1 MNKKWEFY
9 EKDEESIKKIQDEF
23 QISRI
28 LATIIYNKN
37 LKTTKVQKNEHGYGL
52 KGIETLV
59 SKYNGDLSIVC
70 ENNEFT
76 LSCILVNKNV
86 EV

>member
-1 MNKKWEFY
+1 MADMFADINSWAEAVALLSVNKVK
-9 EKDEESIKKIQDEF
+9 EKLDI
-23 QISRI
+23 
-28 LATIIYNKN
+28 KN

-59 SKYNGDLSIVC
+59 LKYNGDLSISC

-76 LSCILVNKNV
+76 LSCILVNKNA